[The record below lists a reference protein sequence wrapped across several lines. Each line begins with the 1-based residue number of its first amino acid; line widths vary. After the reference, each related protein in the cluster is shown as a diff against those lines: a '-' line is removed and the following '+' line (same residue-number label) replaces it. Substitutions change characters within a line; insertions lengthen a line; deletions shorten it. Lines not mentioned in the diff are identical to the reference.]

1 MSNQDALL
9 CNIASPPKI
18 DESRLCQDPLMRG
31 ATRDS
36 GRERA
41 RCRSKCSDSD
51 WPSDKG
57 VAEDGGV
64 YSLGCKPDIRI
75 LNVVAVPWAHKAWLR
90 VLVVWWGC
98 GVLGQLASAPAT
110 GASAVRLATL
120 RLSGLGSCRQ
130 GDCINQHPVIHRVRS
145 LKFSEMLLKPQYP
158 THWRTIKPSLVS
170 ISPSGRCGKIENESS
185 CLV

>member
-41 RCRSKCSDSD
+41 RCRPKCSDSD

-64 YSLGCKPDIRI
+64 YSLGCEPDIRI

-170 ISPSGRCGKIENESS
+170 ISPQWALRKNRE
-185 CLV
+185 